1 MYVHHLRSCNIIKYV
16 YICIYIY
23 YIYLFTYLFIYLF
36 IYIYIHIFIDAYIH
50 YIYILK
56 YIYILVQVELDKFS
70 LATSLNRFL
79 FPATFHGKHFWQF
92 VRLFYTTHLHD
103 AVFDQK
109 RMDGTRR
116 RCVVSRFLEN
126 GGFQKKILAFP
137 PQEFCEQIV
146 VVVFFFKGE
155 PWPC

>member
-1 MYVHHLRSCNIIKYV
+1 MYTYV
-16 YICIYIY
+16 YIY

-36 IYIYIHIFIDAYIH
+36 IFLFIYIYTFLLMHIYTI
-50 YIYILK
+50 YIYLLK

-146 VVVFFFKGE
+146 VVFFFKGE